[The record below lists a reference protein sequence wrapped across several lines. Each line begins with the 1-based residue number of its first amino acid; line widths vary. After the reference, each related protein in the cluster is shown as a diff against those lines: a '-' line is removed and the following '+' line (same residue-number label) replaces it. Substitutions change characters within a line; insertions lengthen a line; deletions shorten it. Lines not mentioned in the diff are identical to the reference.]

1 LNNLR
6 ALLISASLVLAI
18 FLPQG
23 AAAHPHVFIDNRLV
37 FLYADGMITGFRT
50 EWRFDEIFTADMLAQ
65 YDADGDG
72 QFSEDE
78 SKEVADGTLPN
89 LASFHYF
96 TYTKVAGEDLGTLA
110 PSAFRADVVDGAVR
124 FALTFAL
131 PQPIDPH
138 RQALAVSVYDSEY
151 YVEVLL
157 AASEPVGRE
166 GDGAESCRAEVAD
179 DPEHA
184 YYGGFVISQI
194 VRVTCS

>member
-1 LNNLR
+1 MNNLR
-6 ALLISASLVLAI
+6 ALLISAGLVLAI

-72 QFSEDE
+72 QFSEGE
-78 SKEVADGTLPN
+78 SKEVAEGTLPN
-89 LASFHYF
+89 LAGFHYF
-96 TYTKVAGEDLGTLA
+96 TYAKVAGEDIGNLA
-110 PSAFRADVVDGAVR
+110 PSGFRANVADGAVR
-124 FALTFAL
+124 FALTFEL
-131 PQPIDPH
+131 PQPIDPL
-138 RQALAVSVYDSEY
+138 RQTLAVSVYDSEY

-157 AASEPVGRE
+157 ATNDPVGRE
-166 GDGAESCRAEVAD
+166 GDGAEACRAEIAD

-184 YYGGFVISQI
+184 YYGGFVIPQI